1 MKDKNIIIFY
11 GGLIL
16 LQYIVKF
23 LKKTLKQKRPI
34 EKNTYGM
41 PSTKSATLFYIMT
54 YLIVM
59 NNLDKKTKIILFIL
73 AVTGILYKLLYKE
86 HSIEQIGV
94 GAIIG
99 IFYAY
104 FVKYI
109 INHI

>member
-23 LKKTLKQKRPI
+23 LKQIIKQDRPI
-34 EKNTYGM
+34 KKNTYGM

-54 YLIVM
+54 YLMIM
-59 NNLDKKTKIILFIL
+59 NTLNEKTKITLFIL
-73 AVTGILYKLLYKE
+73 AGIGVLYKLLYKE
-86 HSIEQIGV
+86 HSVEQIGI

-99 IFYAY
+99 IVYAY
-104 FVKYI
+104 FIKYI
-109 INHI
+109 VNYF

>member
-23 LKKTLKQKRPI
+23 LKKTIKQDRPI
-34 EKNTYGM
+34 KKKTYGM

-54 YLIVM
+54 YLMIM
-59 NNLDKKTKIILFIL
+59 NNLQQKTRVILFIFCII
-73 AVTGILYKLLYKE
+73 GILYKLVYKE
-86 HSIEQIGV
+86 HSYGQIVIG
-94 GAIIG
+94 GFIG
-99 IFYAY
+99 IIYGY

-109 INHI
+109 THMV